1 MSIKE
6 GIKKSS
12 GNTIIVMDTD
22 FNHRPQDLS
31 KMIKKFEGSNF
42 DMICGSRFLKG
53 GSSNTFLDMYAV

>member
-6 GIKKSS
+6 GIKSS

-42 DMICGSRFLKG
+42 DMICGSRSLKG

>member
-31 KMIKKFEGSNF
+31 KMIKN
-42 DMICGSRFLKG
+42 LKEVI
-53 GSSNTFLDMYAV
+53 LI